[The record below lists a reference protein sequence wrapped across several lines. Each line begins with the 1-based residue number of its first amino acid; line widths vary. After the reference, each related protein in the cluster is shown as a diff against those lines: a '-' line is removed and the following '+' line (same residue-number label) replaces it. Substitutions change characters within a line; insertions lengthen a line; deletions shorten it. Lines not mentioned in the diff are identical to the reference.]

1 MNTIT
6 LRCLSSLLL
15 LSQSIAEHDSKAP
28 STKTNFLSTLILSA
42 LIAGILTTGASS
54 QTINCAPEESCD
66 VWQTRSVA
74 FNIGYYYPSCAGC
87 YATVEWRFRESCSEE
102 SGCELFIDKL
112 IIPSGG
118 SCNSC
123 AIGLIIRA
131 GILQAILT
139 SPPCRVDPPGCKTN
153 IQVWM
158 NSCQEKKHLG
168 SQYEIT
174 GGDCYNTH
182 CCSSKYV
189 VCWFG
194 GNLTISQSSSTA
206 LPAQPCGPIDLDAYF
221 PFDPI
226 SGCFMICNYFPQGD
240 ITIVNN

>member
-1 MNTIT
+1 M
-6 LRCLSSLLL
+6 LVV
-15 LSQSIAEHDSKAP
+15 AMV
-28 STKTNFLSTLILSA
+28 
-42 LIAGILTTGASS
+42 GMLTVRASS

-74 FNIGYYYPSCAGC
+74 FDAGYYYPSCTGC
-87 YATVEWRFRESCSEE
+87 NVIVEWRFRESCSEQN
-102 SGCELFIDKL
+102 GCELFIDKL

-118 SCNSC
+118 ACNSC
-123 AIGLIIRA
+123 TIGQIIRA

-139 SPPCRVDPPGCKTN
+139 SPPCRVEPPGCRTN

-168 SQYEIT
+168 GQYEIS

-206 LPAQPCGPIDLDAYF
+206 FPAQPCGPVDLDAYF
-221 PFDPI
+221 PLDPI
-226 SGCFMICNYFPQGD
+226 TGCFMVCDYFPLGD
-240 ITIVNN
+240 ITIVN